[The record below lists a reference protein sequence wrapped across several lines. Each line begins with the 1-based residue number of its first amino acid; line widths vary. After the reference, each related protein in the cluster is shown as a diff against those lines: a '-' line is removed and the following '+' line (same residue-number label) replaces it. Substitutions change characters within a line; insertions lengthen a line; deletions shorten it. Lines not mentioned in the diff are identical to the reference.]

1 MARTLSWIGR
11 IHTIAQTVAG
21 SARSHYSSK
30 EIEHL
35 FQIQPRS
42 AQNLMAAL
50 PTVPVGRARLVER
63 EALSSFL
70 EQLEQADAPAQVYA
84 ALREGKGGTVRRKLR
99 TLVLQDV
106 DANLDTLPSTIH
118 LSLGELRVTFAS
130 VEQLAEAL
138 MHLASVLD
146 KQLDEF
152 AAQYEPLSTPT
163 PDEQA
168 EIEAE
173 RAAAEYFRNW
183 GNATVRECDT
193 HTLPSPLPDQD
204 ARSRSDSR

>member
-84 ALREGKGGTVRRKLR
+84 DLRKGKVR
-99 TLVLQDV
+99 
-106 DANLDTLPSTIH
+106 
-118 LSLGELRVTFAS
+118 TFAS
-130 VEQLAEAL
+130 PKSNPPQQE
-138 MHLASVLD
+138 
-146 KQLDEF
+146 
-152 AAQYEPLSTPT
+152 
-163 PDEQA
+163 
-168 EIEAE
+168 
-173 RAAAEYFRNW
+173 
-183 GNATVRECDT
+183 
-193 HTLPSPLPDQD
+193 
-204 ARSRSDSR
+204 